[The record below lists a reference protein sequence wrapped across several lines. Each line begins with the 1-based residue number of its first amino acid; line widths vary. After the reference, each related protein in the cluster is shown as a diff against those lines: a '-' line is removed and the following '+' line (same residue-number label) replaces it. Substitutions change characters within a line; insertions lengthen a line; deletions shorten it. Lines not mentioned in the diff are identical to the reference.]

1 VRTYIEFFNNQYDS
15 SNDRPKKQ
23 LGTQERT
30 RHHKE
35 SKYQSKTEQGN
46 IFILSVI
53 RIQDYMVYR
62 IIIDR
67 QIQTEG
73 ISKYHDKEP
82 CGIRLPQKTTSHK
95 IQGKAKATIK
105 SPW

>member
-35 SKYQSKTEQGN
+35 SKYQDKTKHGN
-46 IFILSVI
+46 IFIISVI
-53 RIQDYMVYR
+53 RVQDYMVYR
-62 IIIDR
+62 IIIR
-67 QIQTEG
+67 EN
-73 ISKYHDKEP
+73 
-82 CGIRLPQKTTSHK
+82 L
-95 IQGKAKATIK
+95 
-105 SPW
+105 